1 MRYTAIV
8 ESPLGEVRLA
18 SDGRALTGLWFVG
31 QRYDGAGLGTD
42 AQAAPDLPVFAEA
55 RGWLDAY
62 LEGGRQVRPPAVAL
76 GGTPFQREVWGALQR
91 IPYGATAT
99 YGDIARD
106 LGRPAA
112 CRAVG
117 AAVGRNRVSLIVPCH
132 RAVGSGG
139 SLTGYAGGLWRKR
152 TLLALESDGIM
163 TGEVAD
169 RAPGLVDAL
178 TDLWE
183 RSVRATHGFLPDGEV
198 ERLRA
203 YVPGAIR
210 ATPRLFVARRAG
222 VPVGFMG
229 VDGVLLDML
238 FIDPGARGRGIGR
251 LLLERGVQD
260 AGVTEL
266 TVNEQNPQAVGF
278 YRHMGFSVF
287 DRTDTDDQGAPYP
300 LLRMRLP

>member
-1 MRYTAIV
+1 M
-8 ESPLGEVRLA
+8 
-18 SDGRALTGLWFVG
+18 
-31 QRYDGAGLGTD
+31 
-42 AQAAPDLPVFAEA
+42 
-55 RGWLDAY
+55 
-62 LEGGRQVRPPAVAL
+62 
-76 GGTPFQREVWGALQR
+76 
-91 IPYGATAT
+91 
-99 YGDIARD
+99 
-106 LGRPAA
+106 
-112 CRAVG
+112 
-117 AAVGRNRVSLIVPCH
+117 GRNPVSLIVPCH

-169 RAPGLVDAL
+169 RAPGLVGAL

-222 VPVGFMG
+222 VPLGFMG
-229 VDGVLLDML
+229 VDGALLDML

-266 TVNEQNPQAVGF
+266 TVNEQNPQAVKF

-287 DRTDTDDQGAPYP
+287 GRTDTDDQGAPYP
-300 LLRMRLP
+300 LLRMRLA

>member
-42 AQAAPDLPVFAEA
+42 AQVAPDLPVFAEA

-76 GGTPFQREVWGALQR
+76 GGTPFQREVWGALRR

-117 AAVGRNRVSLIVPCH
+117 AAVGRNPVSLIVPCH

-169 RAPGLVDAL
+169 RAPGLVGAL

-183 RSVRATHGFLPDGEV
+183 RSVRAPTGFCPTARSSACGPTS
-198 ERLRA
+198 
-203 YVPGAIR
+203 PGPSA
-210 ATPRLFVARRAG
+210 PRRG
-222 VPVGFMG
+222 CSS
-229 VDGVLLDML
+229 
-238 FIDPGARGRGIGR
+238 PGARASRWASWASTAPCSTCSSSIPGS
-251 LLLERGVQD
+251 
-260 AGVTEL
+260 AG
-266 TVNEQNPQAVGF
+266 AASAACCWSGA
-278 YRHMGFSVF
+278 S
-287 DRTDTDDQGAPYP
+287 RTRA
-300 LLRMRLP
+300 